1 MRTIEVQYGYE
12 NRAKGGRNMPVR
24 LGIDNRADAAME
36 GSVEFLF
43 RQPDGELYAYAYPLR
58 LTAGGNLQCLL
69 CGAAQR
75 GRGCFLG
82 AASGQRR
89 ETFGD
94 EAGGTHTERRRT

>member
-43 RQPDGELYAYAYPLR
+43 RQPDGEIYSYA
-58 LTAGGNLQCLL
+58 
-69 CGAAQR
+69 
-75 GRGCFLG
+75 
-82 AASGQRR
+82 
-89 ETFGD
+89 
-94 EAGGTHTERRRT
+94 